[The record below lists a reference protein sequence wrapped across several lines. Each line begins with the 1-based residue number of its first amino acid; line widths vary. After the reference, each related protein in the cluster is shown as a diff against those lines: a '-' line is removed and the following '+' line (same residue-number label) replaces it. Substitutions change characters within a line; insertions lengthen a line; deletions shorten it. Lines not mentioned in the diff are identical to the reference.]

1 MRRFIIVVYIGLC
14 CIDLQAQDWPVFAEQ
29 MERRMY
35 EASDDRARNAILL
48 SKLDSA
54 FQYLDMPSIR
64 EDVSRDLLG
73 SLEL

>member
-1 MRRFIIVVYIGLC
+1 
-14 CIDLQAQDWPVFAEQ
+14 VFAEQ